1 MVLRY
6 AKEIK
11 MSCGTEFSTNVL
23 IRNTTINSVEDA
35 ERLIETT
42 ENQIDK
48 LITTLK
54 MLASGN
60 IKDITPDDAEP
71 IDFASNTVDELL
83 LSIREKTILIAYLNL
98 YIGENGENKMS

>member
-1 MVLRY
+1 
-6 AKEIK
+6 

-23 IRNTTINSVEDA
+23 IRNTTINSVEEA
-35 ERLIETT
+35 KWLIDST
-42 ENQIDK
+42 EYQINQE
-48 LITTLK
+48 ITHLK

-60 IKDITPDDAEP
+60 IKELTPDDAEP

-98 YIGENGENKMS
+98 YIGANGEN